1 MEVVEERIKV
11 NQHNSLLQ
19 LCRLSSDIEQVVAS
33 FDELP
38 ETDHADG
45 KYRLRAYSQLRASG
59 QGHITRLPARSF
71 TQSSRYN
78 KLQGDITRR
87 FKDIHHSVIDSDFM
101 REMCHLFLSCGD
113 LTGDTKIEIHQIRV
127 ITLFDSTEVSPEGVH
142 QDGYDC
148 IAMVGANRHNVT
160 GGELLVYDD
169 KTKSPFLTRTLESGD
184 MIMLDDKRLWHNA
197 NPIESLMSTKQGHMD
212 LFVLTAKN
220 NTEEIRKT

>member
-1 MEVVEERIKV
+1 MEVTKEGNKV
-11 NQHNSLLQ
+11 NYHNSLLQ
-19 LCRLSSDIEQVVAS
+19 LCHLSSDAKEVAAS

-71 TQSSRYN
+71 TQSSQYN
-78 KLQGDITRR
+78 KLQGDISRR
-87 FKDIHHSVIDSDFM
+87 FKDVHYSVIDSDFM
-101 REMCHLFLSCGD
+101 REMCHLFLACGD

-148 IAMVGANRHNVT
+148 IAMVGINRHNVT

-169 KTKSPFLTRTLESGD
+169 KTEAPFLTRALGD
-184 MIMLDDKRLWHNA
+184 RDMAMLDDRKLWHSA
-197 NPIESLMSTKQGHMD
+197 NPIEPLTSTEQGHMD
-212 LFVLTAKN
+212 LFVLTAN
-220 NTEEIRKT
+220 NSTEEK